1 MLCIPDFHFTF
12 QRVAAA
18 PVAPVVAKAF
28 SHLDEVPSLSTAR
41 AVPVNTSF
49 QN

>member
-18 PVAPVVAKAF
+18 PVPKAF